1 MTEKRILA
9 AVDLGEH
16 SNAVLAAAKHAARG
30 GKLAFSHVVPHLGP
44 IKPLFPH
51 LVAQEQYAFAELEKR
66 AAAAAR
72 ERIAAV
78 TELAPDAYE
87 LFVDEGVD
95 YAEIVKRADAWKA
108 TRLLVGATSHSTLA
122 ATFLGSVAERVI
134 RAAPCPVQVVRT
146 IPADGPVVV
155 ATDLSDPSMPALD
168 EAVREAADR
177 SAKLVVAYAIDFGDA
192 TLLNNA
198 LSPLIATS
206 VIPQDAMDTARKLAH
221 ETIEAKLEAL
231 SARGEVVV
239 LDGAAAPSIVR
250 LAAQRNAALIVVGT
264 HGRTG
269 LKRLALG
276 SVAERVARTAPC
288 DVLAVRLPG

>member
-44 IKPLFPH
+44 IKPLFPQ
-51 LVAQEQYAFAELEKR
+51 LVSQENDAFAQLTTKAT
-66 AAAAAR
+66 AAAN

-78 TELAPDAYE
+78 TELAAHEYE

-108 TRLLVGATSHSTLA
+108 TRILIGATSHSRLA

-134 RAAPCPVQVVRT
+134 RAAHCPVQVVRT
-146 IPADGPVVV
+146 IPADGPVIA

-168 EAVREAADR
+168 EAVREATERKAD
-177 SAKLVVAYAIDFGDA
+177 LVVTYALDFGDA
-192 TLLNNA
+192 TLLNNW
-198 LSPLIATS
+198 LSPLVATA
-206 VIPQDAMDTARKLAH
+206 VIPQDAMDTARKLAR

-231 SARGEVVV
+231 KAKAEVLI
-239 LDGAAAPSIVR
+239 LDGAAAQSIVH
-250 LAAQRNAALIVVGT
+250 LAAERNAALIVVGT

-276 SVAERVARTAPC
+276 SVAERVARSASC
-288 DVLAVRLPG
+288 DVLAVRI